1 MNRCDIANTQVAISD
16 YVRLVITLVMHHKW
30 IIGIGVRISSDLPTY
45 PLKDFKSC
53 VVTPFSLSNNQF
65 SSDQRTSFDL
75 ACVYIMTF
83 PRNISL

>member
-1 MNRCDIANTQVAISD
+1 
-16 YVRLVITLVMHHKW
+16 MHHKW

-45 PLKDFKSC
+45 PLKDNLGQNLKYSKSC

-83 PRNISL
+83 RGISAYNTVAYALLL